1 MAAGLEA
8 TELGARLLA
17 VAVSAGVDLGPAF
30 GGDEELIRPTEIAQP
45 ALVFTEVV
53 LAAALPGDLDV
64 VAVAGHSVGELAA
77 LAAAGALDPEAALRL
92 AVERGRLMAAMRE
105 GTMAAVLG
113 LDAEAVARLCA
124 GSGGTVVVANLNAP
138 GQVVVSGSVEAVAGL
153 SARAREAGARRVIPL
168 RVSGAF
174 HSPLMADAAADFVR
188 VLDGIDMRAP
198 AVPVIANVDASPRD
212 QRRGAARAA
221 RTPDGVGGALVQLGG
236 AAGGARRRRVGR
248 DRSGGGPHRAGPPDS
263 SAGARPW
270 REQPGGRRRAGGA
283 AGCGRPRV
291 SGPRGPLSSTLRFVP
306 EMTPDPA
313 RRHLAA
319 GGV

>member
-1 MAAGLEA
+1 VSAPALRVALCFPGQGSQAAAMAAGLEA

-198 AVPVIANVDASPRD
+198 AVPVIANVDASPV
-212 QRRGAARAA
+212 
-221 RTPDGVGGALVQLGG
+221 TS
-236 AAGGARRRRVGR
+236 AAGLRERLGRQMVSAVRWSDSVERLVELGADVLVEIGPGEVLTGLARRIAPQV
-248 DRSGGGPHRAGPPDS
+248 RALGVS
-263 SAGARPW
+263 SLAA
-270 REQPGGRRRAGGA
+270 A
-283 AGCGRPRV
+283 AGLAERLGADGR
-291 SGPRGPLSSTLRFVP
+291 G
-306 EMTPDPA
+306 
-313 RRHLAA
+313 
-319 GGV
+319 

>member
-198 AVPVIANVDASPRD
+198 AVPVIANVDASPV
-212 QRRGAARAA
+212 
-221 RTPDGVGGALVQLGG
+221 TS
-236 AAGGARRRRVGR
+236 AAGLRERLGRQMVSAVRWSDSVERLVELGADVLVEIGPGEVLTGLARRIAPQV
-248 DRSGGGPHRAGPPDS
+248 RALGVS
-263 SAGARPW
+263 SLAA
-270 REQPGGRRRAGGA
+270 A
-283 AGCGRPRV
+283 AGLAERLGADGR
-291 SGPRGPLSSTLRFVP
+291 G
-306 EMTPDPA
+306 
-313 RRHLAA
+313 
-319 GGV
+319 

>member
-198 AVPVIANVDASPRD
+198 AVPVIANVDASPV
-212 QRRGAARAA
+212 
-221 RTPDGVGGALVQLGG
+221 TS
-236 AAGGARRRRVGR
+236 AAGLRERLGRQMVSAVRWSNSVERLVELGADVLVEIGPGEVLTGLARRIAPQV
-248 DRSGGGPHRAGPPDS
+248 RALGVS
-263 SAGARPW
+263 SLAA
-270 REQPGGRRRAGGA
+270 A
-283 AGCGRPRV
+283 AGLAERLGADGR
-291 SGPRGPLSSTLRFVP
+291 G
-306 EMTPDPA
+306 
-313 RRHLAA
+313 
-319 GGV
+319 

>member
-1 MAAGLEA
+1 MSAPALRVALCFPGQGSQAAAMAAGLEA

-198 AVPVIANVDASPRD
+198 AVPVIANVDASPV
-212 QRRGAARAA
+212 
-221 RTPDGVGGALVQLGG
+221 TS
-236 AAGGARRRRVGR
+236 AAGLRERLGRQMVSAVRWSDSVERLVELGADVLVEIGPGEVLTGLARRIAPQV
-248 DRSGGGPHRAGPPDS
+248 RALGVS
-263 SAGARPW
+263 SLAA
-270 REQPGGRRRAGGA
+270 A
-283 AGCGRPRV
+283 AGLAERLGADGR
-291 SGPRGPLSSTLRFVP
+291 G
-306 EMTPDPA
+306 
-313 RRHLAA
+313 
-319 GGV
+319 

>member
-17 VAVSAGVDLGPAF
+17 VAASAGVDLGPAF

-92 AVERGRLMAAMRE
+92 AVERGRLMAAMHE

-124 GSGGTVVVANLNAP
+124 RSGGTVVVANLNAP
-138 GQVVVSGSVEAVAGL
+138 GQVVVSGTVEAVAGL

-174 HSPLMADAAADFVR
+174 HSPLMADAAAAFVR
-188 VLDGIDMRAP
+188 VLDGVDMRAP
-198 AVPVIANVDASPRD
+198 AVPVIANVDASPV
-212 QRRGAARAA
+212 
-221 RTPDGVGGALVQLGG
+221 TG
-236 AAGGARRRRVGR
+236 AAGLRERLGRQMVSAVRWSDSVERLVELGADVLVEIGPGEVLTGLARRIAPQVRAVGV
-248 DRSGGGPHRAGPPDS
+248 S
-263 SAGARPW
+263 S
-270 REQPGGRRRAGGA
+270 
-283 AGCGRPRV
+283 
-291 SGPRGPLSSTLRFVP
+291 
-306 EMTPDPA
+306 
-313 RRHLAA
+313 LAA
-319 GGV
+319 AAALAARLGADGRE